1 VVNAAAMKPFLFRI
15 SLSHL
20 TEYPGRTLLGI
31 LGIALG
37 TAVYLSISL
46 AAASALKSFQ
56 AGVTAVAGKA
66 QWRLQS
72 PGAPLNES
80 LLAQVRR
87 FPKVKAGAPVVESVL
102 EFAAPRQGPVLLLG
116 IDLFSERPFR
126 NYDFKSGSGLDR
138 AAWLRFLTQPGAVLI
153 SEPLAAK
160 QGLKVGDSLPV
171 LVGPARRTLE
181 VAGVFRAPGGLY
193 PLEGALLLMDLAG
206 AQELLDRVGQLD
218 YIDLIFSG
226 DEAGATARLA
236 RELPP
241 GVDLVRPGSQGRQ
254 MEGMVA
260 SYRLNLTVLS
270 AIALFVGMF
279 LIYQSV
285 TLSVVRRRREIG
297 LLRTLG
303 MGRRQVLLLFLAEGL
318 AGGALGGLLGLGLGV
333 ALAKTALGMMTH
345 NLSSLYAPVQAGEVW
360 VQTTLLLQAWG
371 LAVAATLVAAWIP
384 AREAARTRVRAVWYR
399 EELEERLQNRSGA
412 FFLLGLLALA
422 LAGVFVF
429 LRLGS
434 GPSLPSFAAAFLILL
449 AFALFTPITARSVG
463 EYARPFLRRWLGPPG
478 DLGCRYLAG
487 SLSRSAVS
495 IAALASALG
504 MLIAVALMI
513 GSFRQTVNS
522 WVTRAISGDIFFGPA
537 IFSTAAYDHYLP
549 PEIIPELRRD
559 PDIADIYLYRCV
571 RLPFK
576 DRFILVIGGS
586 FDVLAKHGGL
596 WFRKGDG
603 VEIMNEVGKGGQ
615 EGTGGRPGPPK
626 QNPPYP
632 PLEKGGE
639 NSSLSRENKS
649 PPLKSP
655 PLKSPPFLK
664 GDLGGFSGPS
674 KAVESQNNYRKPKTE
689 DRRPAV
695 IISEP
700 LAETFGYKE
709 GDILELPT
717 PSGLQKL
724 KIAGVFYDY
733 RTDGPS
739 VWMDIRQLWRFWP
752 DTHLNAVRLYL
763 KDKAKMPEVQARL
776 HEKYGSRYRLLT
788 VSHQELRQG
797 ILRIF
802 DETFALTYAL
812 EGVAVVVA
820 VFGIITTFLVLI
832 MERERELAL
841 LQALGASRR
850 QILGMVLV
858 ESGLASFLSFLLG
871 AACGSLLSL
880 LLIYVINKQAFG
892 WTIHLYWTPGI
903 YWQTLVLVLA
913 LGLVSGAYPAW
924 RAIQPHLAA
933 ILKEE

>member
-1 VVNAAAMKPFLFRI
+1 MNPFLFRI

-56 AGVTAVAGKA
+56 AGVAAVAGKA
-66 QWRLQS
+66 QWRLQT

-80 LLAQVRR
+80 LFAQVRR
-87 FPKVKAGAPVVESVL
+87 FPAVKAGAPMVETVL
-102 EFAAPRQGPVLLLG
+102 EFAGPRKGPVLLLG
-116 IDLFSERPFR
+116 IDPFSERPFR
-126 NYDFKSGSGLDR
+126 NYDFKTGSGLDR
-138 AAWLRFLTQPGAVLI
+138 TAWLRFLTQPGAVLI

-171 LVGPARRTLE
+171 LVGPARRDLE
-181 VAGVFRAPGGLY
+181 VVGVFRAPGGLY

-226 DEAGATARLA
+226 DEAGAAARLA

-318 AGGALGGLLGLGLGV
+318 AGGAVGGLLGLGLGV

-345 NLSSLYAPVQAGEVW
+345 NLSSLYAPVQAEEVW
-360 VQTTLLLQAWG
+360 VQTPLLLKAWG
-371 LAVAATLVAAWIP
+371 LAVAATLIAAWIP

-422 LAGVFVF
+422 LALAGIFVL

-449 AFALFTPITARSVG
+449 AFALFTPFTAKNLG
-463 EYARPFLRRWLGPPG
+463 EAAQPLLRRWLGPPG
-478 DLGCRYLAG
+478 DLGCRYLSG

-495 IAALASALG
+495 IAALACALG
-504 MLIAVALMI
+504 MLIAVAVMI

-549 PEIIPELRRD
+549 PEILPELRRD
-559 PDIADIYLYRCV
+559 PDITDIYLYRCV
-571 RLPFK
+571 RLPFR

-596 WFRKGDG
+596 WFRQGDG
-603 VEIMNEVGKGGQ
+603 VEIMNEVGGGGQ
-615 EGTGGRPGPPK
+615 GGTGETPVLPR
-626 QNPPYP
+626 QHPPYP
-632 PLEKGGE
+632 PLE
-639 NSSLSRENKS
+639 
-649 PPLKSP
+649 
-655 PLKSPPFLK
+655 
-664 GDLGGFSGPS
+664 
-674 KAVESQNNYRKPKTE
+674 
-689 DRRPAV
+689 RRYY
-695 IISEP
+695 
-700 LAETFGYKE
+700 T
-709 GDILELPT
+709 
-717 PSGLQKL
+717 
-724 KIAGVFYDY
+724 
-733 RTDGPS
+733 
-739 VWMDIRQLWRFWP
+739 
-752 DTHLNAVRLYL
+752 
-763 KDKAKMPEVQARL
+763 
-776 HEKYGSRYRLLT
+776 
-788 VSHQELRQG
+788 
-797 ILRIF
+797 
-802 DETFALTYAL
+802 
-812 EGVAVVVA
+812 
-820 VFGIITTFLVLI
+820 
-832 MERERELAL
+832 
-841 LQALGASRR
+841 
-850 QILGMVLV
+850 
-858 ESGLASFLSFLLG
+858 
-871 AACGSLLSL
+871 
-880 LLIYVINKQAFG
+880 
-892 WTIHLYWTPGI
+892 
-903 YWQTLVLVLA
+903 
-913 LGLVSGAYPAW
+913 
-924 RAIQPHLAA
+924 
-933 ILKEE
+933 

>member
-1 VVNAAAMKPFLFRI
+1 MKLFLFRI

-46 AAASALKSFQ
+46 AAASSLKSFQ

-66 QWRLQS
+66 QCRLQT
-72 PGAPLNES
+72 PGAPLPES
-80 LLAQVRR
+80 LFARMRLL
-87 FPKVKAGAPVVESVL
+87 PEIKAAAPVVESVL
-102 EFAAPRQGPVLLLG
+102 EFAAPHPGPVLLLG
-116 IDLFSERPFR
+116 IDPFSERPFR
-126 NYDFKSGSGLDR
+126 NYDFKTGTGLDQE
-138 AAWLRFLTQPGAVLI
+138 AWLSFLTRPGAVLV
-153 SEPLAAK
+153 SEPLAAGR
-160 QGLKVGDSLPV
+160 GLKVGDSLPV
-171 LVGPARRTLE
+171 LVGPARRSLE
-181 VAGVFRAPGGLY
+181 IVGIFRAPGGLY
-193 PLEGALLLMDLAG
+193 PLAGSMLLMDLAG
-206 AQELLDRVGQLD
+206 AQELLDRMGQLD

-226 DEAGATARLA
+226 DDTAAAARLA
-236 RELPP
+236 SHLPP
-241 GVDLVRPGSQGRQ
+241 GADLVRPGSQGRQ
-254 MEGMVA
+254 MAGMVA

-303 MGRRQVLLLFLAEGL
+303 MGRGQVLFLFLAEGL
-318 AGGALGGLLGLGLGV
+318 ASGALGGLLGLFLGV
-333 ALAKTALGMMTH
+333 ALAKSALALMTH
-345 NLSSLYAPVQAGEVW
+345 NLSSLYAPVQAAEVFIS
-360 VQTTLLLQAWG
+360 TPLLLQAWG

-399 EELEERLQNRSGA
+399 EELEERLQSRAGVFA
-412 FFLLGLLALA
+412 LAGLLALA
-422 LAGVFVF
+422 LAGIFVW
-429 LRLGS
+429 LPLSS
-434 GPSLPSFAAAFLILL
+434 GPSLTSFAAAFLILL
-449 AFALFTPITARSVG
+449 AFALFTPLAARSLG
-463 EYARPFLRRWLGPPG
+463 EQSRPLLRRILGFPG
-478 DLGCRYLAG
+478 DLGCRYLSG

-495 IAALASALG
+495 IAALACALG
-504 MLIAVALMI
+504 MLIAVAVMI
-513 GSFRQTVNS
+513 GSFRQTVNQ
-522 WVTRAISGDIFFGPA
+522 WVTRSISGDIFFGPA
-537 IFSTAAYDHYLP
+537 VFSTSAYDHYLP
-549 PEIIPELRRD
+549 PEILPALQQD
-559 PDIADIYLYRCV
+559 PDIRDIYLYRCV
-571 RLPFK
+571 RLPFR

-596 WFRKGDG
+596 WFRKG
-603 VEIMNEVGKGGQ
+603 ETQAIMRQVGESGGTAASG
-615 EGTGGRPGPPK
+615 ESTGTVVPQPADASLPAQ
-626 QNPPYP
+626 QNPPFP
-632 PLEKGGE
+632 PFPKGGKKSPLLEKR
-639 NSSLSRENKS
+639 N
-649 PPLKSP
+649 
-655 PLKSPPFLK
+655 
-664 GDLGGFSGPS
+664 LGGLG
-674 KAVESQNNYRKPKTE
+674 AGELLAPKTTYGKLKTE
-689 DRRPAV
+689 NGKPSV
-695 IISEP
+695 VISEP

-717 PSGLQKL
+717 PAGLQKL
-724 KIAGVFYDY
+724 RIAGVFYDY

-739 VWMDIRQLWRFWP
+739 VWMDIRQFRRFWQ

-763 KDKAKMPEVQARL
+763 RDQTKIPKVQARL
-776 HEKYGSRYRLLT
+776 QEKYGSRYRLLS

-841 LQALGASRR
+841 LQALGTSRR
-850 QILGMVLV
+850 QILSMVLV
-858 ESGLASFLSFLLG
+858 ESGLASFLSFVLG
-871 AACGSLLSL
+871 ALCGSLLSL

-913 LGLVSGAYPAW
+913 LGLISGAYPAW
-924 RAIQPHLAA
+924 RAVQPHLAA
-933 ILKEE
+933 LLKEE